1 MHRRRGYPGGSYI
14 YHVGKEPG
22 VKTIK
27 VMRRYTV
34 KVDSGNGIE
43 NLWSGDD
50 MSKAIRYE
58 TIAQQAWGSFAEV
71 WICDNM
77 QELTVG

>member
-1 MHRRRGYPGGSYI
+1 
-14 YHVGKEPG
+14 
-22 VKTIK
+22 
-27 VMRRYTV
+27 MRRYTV